1 MSDPKPEGAAGEKKS
16 NLGKLMLPLF
26 AVLNMGVLGGGA
38 FLTFKSTLGFH
49 PPTLRE
55 PAALEALNKQRE
67 AGASHAESVMY
78 TMPPF
83 TVNLS
88 GSPTRMIRVEMTF
101 EMLDKDGFEEIV
113 RNSPAARD
121 TIVRILNG
129 KKFDDVESIQG
140 KLFLKDQ
147 ITVSLNQSLKAGV
160 IKDIYFSD
168 FLVQ

>member
-1 MSDPKPEGAAGEKKS
+1 MSDAKPEGADGGKKS
-16 NLGKLMLPLF
+16 NIGKLMLPLF
-26 AVLNMGVLGGGA
+26 AVLNMAVLGGGA

-67 AGASHAESVMY
+67 AGTSHAESVMY

-83 TVNLS
+83 TVTLA

-129 KKFDDVESIQG
+129 KQFDDVESIQG